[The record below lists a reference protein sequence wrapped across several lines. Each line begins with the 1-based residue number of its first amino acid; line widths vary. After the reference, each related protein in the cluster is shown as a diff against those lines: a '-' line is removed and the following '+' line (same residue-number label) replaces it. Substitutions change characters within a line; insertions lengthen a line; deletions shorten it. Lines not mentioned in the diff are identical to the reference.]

1 MSLITGYAHSP
12 SISTGEAAESSVR
25 VVPVCEYVR
34 RNLSY
39 LTAGHYGPRIG
50 VLENICP
57 FCTFPS
63 PDRKGLREEGTEERF
78 SKDGRG
84 RGKCYLFTGVDFIF
98 KSCAGHSLATQWI

>member
-1 MSLITGYAHSP
+1 MPIPLLSAPERLWRAQ
-12 SISTGEAAESSVR
+12 
-25 VVPVCEYVR
+25 CEWYLCVNVH

-50 VLENICP
+50 VPENIYP

-84 RGKCYLFTGVDFIF
+84 RGTCYLFTGVDFIF
-98 KSCAGHSLATQWI
+98 K